1 MGGTPIDGGEP
12 QWVGEDPNGW
22 GGTPMDGE
30 SHRVWGGPNGKD
42 GRTQWMGT
50 PWMDGGGGG
59 GKHGRDGNPHWE
71 RAPMGWTAP
80 NRDPIDGETSG
91 ESGDPMKGG
100 DPMQGSPM
108 EWWRRGEVEG
118 MGPPHGWAAPK
129 GGAAPQMKDHVG
141 RGGPWM
147 AQPQN
152 GRENSTEGPQEGK
165 AAPWEGMGDPNG

>member
-1 MGGTPIDGGEP
+1 
-12 QWVGEDPNGW
+12 
-22 GGTPMDGE
+22 
-30 SHRVWGGPNGKD
+30 
-42 GRTQWMGT
+42 
-50 PWMDGGGGG
+50 
-59 GKHGRDGNPHWE
+59 
-71 RAPMGWTAP
+71 MGWTAP
-80 NRDPIDGETSG
+80 NGDPIDGETSG

-118 MGPPHGWAAPK
+118 MGTPHGWAAPK

-152 GRENSTEGPQEGK
+152 GRENPTEGPQEGK